1 MPRLPEKK
9 LAAFATGGPPGIIG
23 FRPYPGTTADLPRPQ
38 AEEYSPQPS
47 DWIARF
53 NGELF
58 RPATDASDP
67 IIVPTTRGA
76 GITAAADTRLAL
88 PLFTWLVKP
97 GKSHP
102 QRTALGVTPSRFR
115 ALRSFRACCA
125 P

>member
-1 MPRLPEKK
+1 METFRL
-9 LAAFATGGPPGIIG
+9 L

-38 AEEYSPQPS
+38 AGKYSPRS
-47 DWIARF
+47 NDWIVGF
-53 NGELF
+53 YGELF
-58 RPATDASDP
+58 QPATDALDP

-88 PLFTWLVKP
+88 PLFTRLVRP

-102 QRTALGVTPSRFR
+102 QRTALGMTLSRFR
-115 ALRSFRACCA
+115 ALQRFRACCA